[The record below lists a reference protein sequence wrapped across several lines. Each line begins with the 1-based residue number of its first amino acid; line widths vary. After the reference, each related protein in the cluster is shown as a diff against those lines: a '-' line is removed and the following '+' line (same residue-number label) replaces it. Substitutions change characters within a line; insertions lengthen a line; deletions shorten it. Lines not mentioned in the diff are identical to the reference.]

1 MIKNLVVN
9 LSTGKDEDGARDYAI
24 SLAREL
30 DAHLA
35 AVAFAYEPIPAAT
48 LIGDASGEW
57 LDELRQ
63 DAEEAA
69 NAAIERFNA
78 AVRGSG
84 ILAEARALTTTMTG
98 AAPALRGLPY
108 QVIVD
113 GRNARGRFGR
123 HPNCFPLSV
132 RTGDPPKVHDAAV
145 DCDVEQQ
152 SMRPGLVVQMRED
165 AVPNGRVGKLDIQ
178 ILVAAGQ
185 GLQEIGTADD
195 AEKRAISD
203 DRHPLDGVP
212 FKQSSDFVQRGIRR
226 RRDHVA
232 RHHVGNRASMR
243 LGVLGGERIVSG
255 KHAQPPGV
263 PPLGPDLRPVHQVAF
278 ADDAHQ
284 LAFVVHHGN
293 SADPAFQE
301 RLHDPLM
308 VQDCFTEITG
318 DTITSRAFIANLP
331 RRQSLSPDRKAE
343 CGPRTH

>member
-9 LSTGKDEDGARDYAI
+9 LSTGNDEDGARDYAV

-48 LIGDASGEW
+48 LIDDAPGEW

-63 DAEEAA
+63 EAEEAA

-132 RTGDPPKVHDAAV
+132 RTGDPPKVHDAPV
-145 DCDVEQQ
+145 DCNVEQQ

-178 ILVAAGQ
+178 VLVAAGQ
-185 GLQEIGTADD
+185 GLKEVRSAHD
-195 AEKRAISD
+195 AEKRASLTIGTRLMECLSSKAAISCS
-203 DRHPLDGVP
+203 G
-212 FKQSSDFVQRGIRR
+212 
-226 RRDHVA
+226 
-232 RHHVGNRASMR
+232 
-243 LGVLGGERIVSG
+243 VSG
-255 KHAQPPGV
+255 
-263 PPLGPDLRPVHQVAF
+263 
-278 ADDAHQ
+278 DA
-284 LAFVVHHGN
+284 V
-293 SADPAFQE
+293 
-301 RLHDPLM
+301 
-308 VQDCFTEITG
+308 
-318 DTITSRAFIANLP
+318 ITSRVITSATVRACALVYSAASASSP
-331 RRQSLSPDRKAE
+331 VSTRSHQECRRWVPSPPGASSRL
-343 CGPRTH
+343 R